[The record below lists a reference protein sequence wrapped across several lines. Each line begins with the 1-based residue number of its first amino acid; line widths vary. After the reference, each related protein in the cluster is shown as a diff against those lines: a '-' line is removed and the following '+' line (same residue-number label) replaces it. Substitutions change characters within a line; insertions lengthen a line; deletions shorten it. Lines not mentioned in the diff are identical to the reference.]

1 MREYKTAVK
10 TLQSKN
16 KNGKPVSKAELIHT
30 INEANLEK
38 LIKECWYQFIKMV
51 YRNEVFIRLLLFINR
66 RNATISTT
74 LINNNEQQNNYNRHI
89 IEMYS
94 INYEEI
100 RNLGGATLLQST
112 FYIDRFLRKRKKEGY
127 FDECKDRII
136 NEIRSL
142 D

>member
-10 TLQSKN
+10 TLQPKN
-16 KNGKPVSKAELIHT
+16 KTEKSVSKAELIHT
-30 INEANLEK
+30 VNEANLEN

-74 LINNNEQQNNYNRHI
+74 LINNNERKNNYNKHI

-100 RNLGGATLLQST
+100 RNIGGATLLQST
-112 FYIDRFLRKRKKEGY
+112 FYIDRLLRERKKEGY
-127 FDECKDRII
+127 FDECKDKII